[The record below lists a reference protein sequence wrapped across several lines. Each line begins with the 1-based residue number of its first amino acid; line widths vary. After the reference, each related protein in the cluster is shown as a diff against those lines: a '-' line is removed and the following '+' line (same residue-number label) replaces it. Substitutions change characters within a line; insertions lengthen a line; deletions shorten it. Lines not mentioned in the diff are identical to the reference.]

1 MKGMTVSEFENEAI
15 WGTSMS
21 CGWGTWQS
29 SGSTALMGDYEDDDD
44 EGVYGEDEEEV
55 DHGDPNFF
63 DDQDDDLEEE
73 DEDDDEG
80 L

>member
-1 MKGMTVSEFENEAI
+1 MFENEAI
-15 WGTSMS
+15 WGATL
-21 CGWGTWQS
+21 S
-29 SGSTALMGDYEDDDD
+29 SGSTALMGDYEDDED
-44 EGVYGEDEEEV
+44 EGVYREDEEEV

-63 DDQDDDLEEE
+63 DGQDDDLEKD

>member
-1 MKGMTVSEFENEAI
+1 MTVSEFENEAI
-15 WGTSMS
+15 WGTSQS
-21 CGWGTWQS
+21 CGWQTSLS
-29 SGSTALMGDYEDDDD
+29 SGSTALMGDYEDDED
-44 EGVYGEDEEEV
+44 EGVYGDDEEEE

-63 DDQDDDLEEE
+63 DDQDDDLEED

>member
-1 MKGMTVSEFENEAI
+1 
-15 WGTSMS
+15 
-21 CGWGTWQS
+21 
-29 SGSTALMGDYEDDDD
+29 MGDYEDDED
-44 EGVYGEDEEEV
+44 EGVYREDEEEV

-63 DDQDDDLEEE
+63 DGQDDDLEKD